1 MVNNITVNPNNRNMA
16 GQQGGVDYKG
26 DYKPSFHSFYDL
38 MKFKVTNILLVSSL
52 YDAFILEEEG
62 LLAEQISGEYR
73 DLELSSP
80 PRVMRVDSCESGLA
94 ELKKRHYD
102 LIITMPRL
110 VDMDPFKFG
119 RMAKEQQPDITVIL
133 LLTDTADI
141 PIFYKPGQHDEIDK
155 MFYWNG
161 DSALFF
167 AITKY
172 VEDMLNVEPDTD
184 DGLVRVL
191 LVIEDSPRYYSIF
204 LPLIYREVMSQTEK
218 LIAEGLNEHEKLF
231 RKKARP
237 KILLAETY
245 EEGLALY
252 EKYREN
258 ILGVITDVDFPRG
271 GECLDGAGFQLIK
284 ELDEGIPVLV
294 QSSGIKY
301 QVDADRVCTP
311 FLDKN
316 SDMLLHGIRNFFN
329 ECLGFGDFMFMTSDK
344 IEIGRA
350 RDMTEFMHYVQT
362 VPAESIRYH
371 AGANHFSNWL
381 MARGEIDIAKKLR
394 PRKVSDYQN
403 NEDIRSNLIMSIRES
418 NKAKRKGVITNFQ
431 QQNFEF
437 EETFT
442 RLGGGSLG
450 GKGRGLAFLFA
461 LFNQSAVKDKIP
473 GCQVRIPDTLVIGTE
488 IFDNFMES
496 NKLHEKIQPDMSDDE
511 IKSLF
516 MDAKTI
522 IDIKDRLREYLFHVR
537 EPLAVRSSS
546 LLEDSH
552 NQPFAGIYATFMLPN
567 NCVDDEIR
575 VEQLCDAIKLVYASA
590 FSKAAKAYIQS
601 TVHTS
606 EEEKMAIVVQKLI
619 GNRHENRFYPT
630 ISGVAQ
636 SYNYY
641 PVAPLKREDGIVSA
655 ALGLGRIVVDGEK
668 VLAFSPKHP
677 NIVPGF
683 STPEQ
688 VMDNSQ
694 THFYALSM
702 EDVCYDLRGG
712 EHVTLYTLPI
722 KDAEEDNTLDLIAS
736 TYDSN
741 DQRLRDGTGSD
752 GPKVITFA
760 GVLKYE
766 MLPLVKVINELLDI
780 GTRGMGGPVE
790 MEYAVRFNENANSN
804 EFDKPEFYVVQIRPL
819 VTKKERHNVTI
830 SGDETD
836 IILASKAL
844 GNGILE
850 GIRDIIFVEPDKF
863 DNTQTYNIAKEIGEL
878 NQEIGKPFLL
888 IGPGRWG
895 TRDRFLGVP
904 VDWNHISNAKAM
916 VEVGLE
922 KFRIDPSHGTHFF
935 HNITSLG
942 IMYFTVPFGKENQFI
957 DWDWLKSIEPKS
969 SKKFA
974 VHVELPYELE
984 LKVDGRT
991 GKGIVRKKEAAG
1003 NGG

>member
-1 MVNNITVNPNNRNMA
+1 MT
-16 GQQGGVDYKG
+16 GGPIDYAG
-26 DYKPSFHSFYDL
+26 DYKPSFHSSYDL
-38 MKFKVTNILLVSSL
+38 MKYKVTNILLVSSL

-62 LLAEQISGEYR
+62 LLSDQISGEYL

-80 PRVMRVDSCESGLA
+80 PRVMRVESCESGLS

-110 VDMDPFKFG
+110 VDMDPFEFG
-119 RMAKEQQPDITVIL
+119 RMAKEWQPDIPVIL
-133 LLTDTADI
+133 LLTDIADI
-141 PIFYKPGQHDEIDK
+141 PIFYKPGQHNEIDK

-172 VEDMLNVEPDTD
+172 VEDMLNVEPDTS

-204 LPLIYREVMSQTEK
+204 LPLIYREVMSQSEK
-218 LIAEGLNEHEKLF
+218 LIAEGLNDHEKLF

-237 KILLAETY
+237 KILLAETF
-245 EEGLALY
+245 EDGLALY

-258 ILGVITDVDFPRG
+258 ILGVITDVDYPRD
-271 GECLDGAGFQLIK
+271 GERLEGAGFQLIK

-294 QSSGIKY
+294 QSSMVKY
-301 QVDADRVCTP
+301 QGEAERACMP

-316 SDMLLHGIRNFFN
+316 SDMLLHGIQNFFT
-329 ECLGFGDFMFMTSDK
+329 ECLGFGDFVFMTPDK
-344 IEIGRA
+344 MEIGRA
-350 RDMTEFMHYVQT
+350 RDMTEFMHYAQT

-371 AGANHFSNWL
+371 ADANHFSNWL

-403 NEDIRSNLIMSIRES
+403 DEDIRSHLIFSIRES
-418 NKAKRKGVITNFQ
+418 NKAKRKGIITDFQ

-461 LFNQSAVKDKIP
+461 LFNQSAVKYKIP
-473 GCQVRIPDTLVIGTE
+473 GCQVKIPDTLVVGTE
-488 IFDNFMES
+488 IFDNFMEG
-496 NKLHEKIQPDMSDDE
+496 NGLHKKILPDMSDDE
-511 IKSLF
+511 IKNLF
-516 MDAKTI
+516 MEAKTT

-567 NCVDDEIR
+567 NCIDDETR
-575 VEQLCDAIKLVYASA
+575 LEQLCDAIKLVYASA

-606 EEEKMAIVVQKLI
+606 EEEKMAIVIQKLI
-619 GNRHENRFYPT
+619 GNQHDDRFYPT

-677 NIVPGF
+677 NVIPGF

-702 EDVCYDLRGG
+702 SDVCYDLRGG

-722 KDAEEDNTLDLIAS
+722 KDAEKDNTLDLIAS
-736 TYDSN
+736 TYDPN
-741 DQRLRDGTGSD
+741 DRRLRDGTGSD
-752 GPKVITFA
+752 GPKVITFS

-790 MEYAVRFNENANSN
+790 MEYAIKFNDYADS
-804 EFDKPEFYVVQIRPL
+804 DGPGKPEFYVVQIRPL

-830 SGDETD
+830 SGDEID
-836 IILASKAL
+836 IVLASNKVL
-844 GNGILE
+844 GNGIME
-850 GIRDIIFVEPDKF
+850 GIRDIIFVDPDKF
-863 DNTQTYNIAKEIGEL
+863 DNTQTYNIAKEIDEL
-878 NQEIGKPFLL
+878 NKEIGKPFLL

-904 VDWNHISNAKAM
+904 VNWDHISNAKAI
-916 VEVGLE
+916 VEVGLD

-942 IMYFTVPFGKENQFI
+942 IMYFTVPHGKEDQFI
-957 DWDWLKSIEPKS
+957 DWDWLKEIKPKS
-969 SKKFA
+969 SKKYA
-974 VHVELPYELE
+974 VHVELPCELE

-991 GKGIVRKKEAAG
+991 GKGIVRKKL
-1003 NGG
+1003 

>member
-1 MVNNITVNPNNRNMA
+1 MA
-16 GQQGGVDYKG
+16 GQQDGVDYKG

-38 MKFKVTNILLVSSL
+38 MKYKVTNILLVSSL

-62 LLAEQISGEYR
+62 LLSDQISGEYQ

-80 PRVMRVDSCESGLA
+80 PRIMRVDSCESALS

-110 VDMDPFKFG
+110 VDMDPFEFG
-119 RMAKEQQPDITVIL
+119 RLAKEQQPSVPVIL

-141 PIFYKPGQHDEIDK
+141 PIFYNPGQHDQIDK
-155 MFYWNG
+155 VFYWNG

-172 VEDMLNVEPDTD
+172 VEDTLNVEPDTE

-204 LPLIYREVMSQTEK
+204 LPITYREVMGQTEK
-218 LIAEGLNEHEKLF
+218 LIAEGLNDHEKLF

-245 EEGLALY
+245 EEALELY
-252 EKYREN
+252 EKYRDN
-258 ILGVITDVDFPRG
+258 ILGVITDVNYPKD
-271 GECLDGAGFQLIK
+271 GERLEGAGFQLIK

-294 QSSGIKY
+294 QSSRTEYKKEAERIS
-301 QVDADRVCTP
+301 TP

-316 SDMLLHGIRNFFN
+316 SDMLLHDLRNFFN
-329 ECLGFGDFMFMTSDK
+329 ECLGFGDFVFMTPDK
-344 IEIGRA
+344 MEIGRA

-371 AGANHFSNWL
+371 GSANHFSNWL

-394 PRKVSDYQN
+394 PKKVSDYQN
-403 NEDIRSNLIMSIRES
+403 DEEIRSHLIISIRDS
-418 NKAKRKGVITNFQ
+418 SKAKRKAVITDFQ

-461 LFNQSAVKDKIP
+461 LFNQSNVKDQIP
-473 GCQVRIPDTLVIGTE
+473 ECMIRIPDTLVLGTE
-488 IFDNFMES
+488 IFDNFMEG
-496 NKLHEKIQPDMSDDE
+496 NKLHERINPDMSDAE
-511 IKSLF
+511 LKSLF
-516 MDAKTI
+516 IESRTTV
-522 IDIKDRLREYLFHVR
+522 DIKDKLREYLMHVT

-552 NQPFAGIYATFMLPN
+552 NQPFAGIYSTFMLPN
-567 NCVDDEIR
+567 NCVDGEIR
-575 VEQLCDAIKLVYASA
+575 LEQLCDAIKLVYASA

-606 EEEKMAIVVQKLI
+606 EEEKMAIVIQKLI
-619 GNRHENRFYPT
+619 GNQHEERFYPAF
-630 ISGVAQ
+630 SGVAQ

-655 ALGLGRIVVDGEK
+655 ALGLGKIVVDGEK

-677 NIVPGF
+677 NIIPGF

-702 EDVCYDLRGG
+702 ADVCYDLRAGD
-712 EHVTLYTLPI
+712 HVTLLTLPI
-722 KDAEEDNTLDLIAS
+722 KDAEKDGTLDLVAS

-741 DQRLRDGTGSD
+741 DHRLRDGAGSP

-760 GVLKYE
+760 GILKYE
-766 MLPLVKVINELLDI
+766 MLPLVKVITRLLDI
-780 GTRGMGGPVE
+780 GSRGMGGPVE
-790 MEYAVRFNENANSN
+790 MEYALRYNEDADSN
-804 EFDKPEFYVVQIRPL
+804 EFGKPEFYVVQIRPL
-819 VTKKERHNVTI
+819 VTKKERQSVTI
-830 SGDETD
+830 TGEEED
-836 IILASKAL
+836 IILASNKAL
-844 GNGILE
+844 GNGVLE
-850 GIRDIIFVEPDKF
+850 GIKDIIFIAPDKF
-863 DNTQTYNIAKEIGEL
+863 DNTQTHNMAKEIGEL
-878 NQEIGKPFLL
+878 NKEIGKPLLL

-895 TRDRFLGVP
+895 TKDRFLGIP

-916 VEVGLE
+916 VEVGLSG
-922 KFRIDPSHGTHFF
+922 FRIDPSHGTHFF

-942 IMYFTVPFGKENQFI
+942 IMYFTVPYGKEGQFI
-957 DWDWLKSIEPKS
+957 DWDWLRSLEPKS
-969 SKKFA
+969 SKKYA
-974 VHVELPYELE
+974 VHVELPCELE
-984 LKVDGRT
+984 MKVDGRS
-991 GKGIVRKKEAAG
+991 GKGIVRRKVEEC
-1003 NGG
+1003 

>member
-1 MVNNITVNPNNRNMA
+1 MA
-16 GQQGGVDYKG
+16 GGPIDYSG
-26 DYKPSFHSFYDL
+26 DYKPSFHNSYDL
-38 MKFKVTNILLVSSL
+38 MKYKVTNILLVSSL

-62 LLAEQISGEYR
+62 LLAEQISGEYL

-110 VDMDPFKFG
+110 VDMDPFEFG
-119 RMAKEQQPDITVIL
+119 RMAKEQQPDIPVVL

-141 PIFYKPGQHDEIDK
+141 PYFYKPGQYDEIDK

-161 DSALFF
+161 ASALFF

-172 VEDMLNVEPDTD
+172 VEDILNVEPDTS
-184 DGLVRVL
+184 DGLVRLL

-245 EEGLALY
+245 EDGLALY
-252 EKYREN
+252 EKYRNN
-258 ILGVITDVDFPRG
+258 ILGVITDVDYPKD
-271 GECLDGAGFQLIK
+271 GERLEGAGFQLIK

-294 QSSGIKY
+294 QSSRNKY
-301 QVDADRVCTP
+301 QAEAERACTP

-316 SDMLLHGIRNFFN
+316 SDKLLHGIRNFFT
-329 ECLGFGDFMFMTSDK
+329 ECLGFGDFVFMTPDK
-344 IEIGRA
+344 VEIGRA

-362 VPAESIRYH
+362 APAESIRYH

-394 PRKVSDYQN
+394 PKKVSDYQN
-403 NEDIRSNLIMSIRES
+403 DEEIRSHLILSIRES
-418 NKAKRKGVITNFQ
+418 NKAKRKGVITDFQ

-461 LFNQSAVKDKIP
+461 LFNQSSVKDKIP

-488 IFDNFMES
+488 IFDNFMEG
-496 NKLHEKIQPDMSDDE
+496 NELHKKIQPDMSDDE

-516 MDAKTI
+516 MAAHTT
-522 IDIKDRLREYLFHVR
+522 IDIKDKLREYLFHVR

-567 NCVDDEIR
+567 NCVDDETR

-590 FSKAAKAYIQS
+590 FSKSAKAYIQS
-601 TVHTS
+601 TVHSS
-606 EEEKMAIVVQKLI
+606 EEEKMAIVIQKLI
-619 GNRHENRFYPT
+619 GNHHDDRFYPT

-677 NIVPGF
+677 NVVPGF

-702 EDVCYDLRGG
+702 DDVCYDLIAG
-712 EHVTLYTLPI
+712 EHITLNTLPI
-722 KDAEEDNTLDLIAS
+722 KDAEKDDTLDLIAS

-741 DQRLRDGTGSD
+741 DRKLRDGTGSD
-752 GPKVITFA
+752 GPKLITFS

-766 MLPLVKVINELLDI
+766 MLPLVKVINELLEI
-780 GTRGMGGPVE
+780 GTRGMGGQVE
-790 MEYAVRFNENANSN
+790 MEYAVKFNADN
-804 EFDKPEFYVVQIRPL
+804 KPEFYVVQIRPL

-836 IILASKAL
+836 IILSSKAL
-844 GNGILE
+844 GNGTLE
-850 GIRDIIFVEPDKF
+850 DIRDIIFVSPEIF

-878 NQEIGKPFLL
+878 NKEVGKPFLL

-895 TRDRFLGVP
+895 TRDRFLGIP

-916 VEVGLE
+916 VEVGLSG
-922 KFRIDPSHGTHFF
+922 FRIDPSHGTHFF

-942 IMYFTVPFGKENQFI
+942 IMYFTVPFGKEDEFI
-957 DWDWLKSIEPKS
+957 DWDWLKSIEPKN
-969 SKKFA
+969 SKKYA
-974 VHVELPYELE
+974 VHLELPCELE
-984 LKVDGRT
+984 MKVDGRT
-991 GKGIVRKKEAAG
+991 GKGIVRK
-1003 NGG
+1003 NL